1 MTSQYNLSQIGQTYA
16 QTAAEISAGVTP
28 SNYGYQP
35 GDVRRYGAD
44 STGATDSA
52 SAINSAIL
60 VAKTA
65 YGGTVTFAPGT
76 YVCATQLTM
85 GVVQGVRLVGLSS
98 NNQLTGGATIKYTGT
113 TSPFISVS
121 GSAAS
126 LSIENLNIIYSS
138 GSFTGTLIAAPVNQL
153 YLINSMLSGL
163 SVSSAQYLLDI
174 NSSVDVCISHTAF
187 SNAQYGISGQKSD
200 GTGFCNVVAISQ
212 SQFTAL
218 TTSGI
223 RNPGQGWAITGCDF
237 ENLANNKGSAIVMDA
252 ACTAIGVSV
261 SGCWF
266 GDATDASAWVWILW
280 QGSGLS
286 VNGCYFNG
294 VGTNNPDAIKLLGT
308 SYGLTVN
315 SCYFSHFA
323 NAINLGS
330 FLSNASSLTGNRFSG
345 CTTNIAGTPVS
356 DHFSYQSNTWTPTPS
371 NLTVVLG
378 GGTVSYA
385 GYYEKRGTYVYFSI
399 VVSTTGGATTAA
411 TAGSTSFTLP
421 FTATSGSGTYGTCAA
436 ASPNTALAVGTG
448 GFVGGAGI
456 WPPTW
461 AATSNAIVITGSY
474 QTTTL

>member
-1 MTSQYNLSQIGQTYA
+1 MTASYNLSQLG
-16 QTAAEISAGVTP
+16 
-28 SNYGYQP
+28 SNYLQGGTGSVARTTASKLQESVSVL
-35 GDVRRYGAD
+35 DFGAD
-44 STGATDSA
+44 PTGVSDSTTSITN
-52 SAINSAIL
+52 AIN
-60 VAKTA
+60 VAKAA
-65 YGGTVTFAPGT
+65 YGGTVLFPPGT

-85 GVVQGVRLVGLSS
+85 GVVQGVRLLGLSS

-113 TSPFISVS
+113 TSPFMSVS

-126 LSIENLNIIYSS
+126 LSIENINIVYSN

-153 YLINSMLSGL
+153 YMVNCMLGGV
-163 SVSSAQYLLDI
+163 SVATAQYLLDI
-174 NSSVDVCISHTAF
+174 NSSVDVCINHTSF
-187 SNAQYGISGQKSD
+187 GGSQYGISGQKSD
-200 GTGFCNVVAISQ
+200 GSGFANVVSIHQ
-212 SQFTAL
+212 SQFAGQTVA
-218 TTSGI
+218 SI
-223 RNPGQGWAITGCDF
+223 RNPGQGWAITACDF
-237 ENLANNKGSAIVMDA
+237 ENLANNKGAAIVMDA
-252 ACTAIGVSV
+252 ACTSIGMTV

-286 VNGCYFNG
+286 VQGCFFNG

-308 SYGLTVN
+308 SYGVTVN

-330 FLSNASSLTGNRFSG
+330 YLSNQTSLTGNRFTG

-356 DHFSYQSNTWTPTPS
+356 DHFSYQSGQWTPAPT

-378 GGTVSYA
+378 GGTVTYS

-399 VVSTTGGATTAA
+399 VISTTGGATTAA
-411 TAGSTSFTLP
+411 TAGLTVFTLP
-421 FTATSGSGTYGTCAA
+421 FTSTSGLGTYGTCAA
-436 ASPNTALAVGTG
+436 ASPNTALAVGSG

-456 WPPTW
+456 WTPTW